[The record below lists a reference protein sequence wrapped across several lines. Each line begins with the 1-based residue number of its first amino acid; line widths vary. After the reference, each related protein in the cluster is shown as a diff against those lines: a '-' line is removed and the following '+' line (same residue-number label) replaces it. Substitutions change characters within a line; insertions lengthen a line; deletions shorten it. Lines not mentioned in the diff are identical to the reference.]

1 MLMVLADRR
10 EIVGVI
16 CCVQECTEKGE
27 EGEALIGGEGGRERK
42 MFRVKLFVSRVLLR
56 SVMKE

>member
-27 EGEALIGGEGGRERK
+27 EGEALIGGGGGE
-42 MFRVKLFVSRVLLR
+42 
-56 SVMKE
+56 KEKCFG